1 MIQNSSKHTYTPSA
15 EERILV
21 FDEDQELHQAI
32 LQLDKFRHP
41 IVLYYFRELTY
52 EQIADV
58 LNISLP
64 SVKTRLLIV
73 RKKED
78 QIDLLNV
85 SEFRL
90 IKEENGWRI
99 PLNPTK

>member
-1 MIQNSSKHTYTPSA
+1 M
-15 EERILV
+15 
-21 FDEDQELHQAI
+21 
-32 LQLDKFRHP
+32 
-41 IVLYYFRELTY
+41 LYYFRELTY

-90 IKEENGWRI
+90 IKEENGWLI

>member
-1 MIQNSSKHTYTPSA
+1 M
-15 EERILV
+15 
-21 FDEDQELHQAI
+21 
-32 LQLDKFRHP
+32 QLDEFRHP

-90 IKEENGWRI
+90 IKEENGWLI